1 MSNVTSPKLLRS
13 SAELLATR
21 LAIRGGLKVG
31 NAEADADAE
40 GKTDADA
47 DAEATTDT
55 DTDAT

>member
-13 SAELLATR
+13 SAELLATK

-31 NAEADADAE
+31 NAEADVE